1 MVALQHRNLSDL
13 LGPDAIEAQGSRRG
27 FHERQEPVAWSG
39 PAAAPRLVQLVR
51 DGIPVAAVDHFL
63 QTGAIS
69 AVELHE
75 LVLPRKTL
83 ANRREMGRLNPE
95 QSDRLLRVARL
106 FVEAEEVFGAP
117 AKAHEWLR
125 RGNAALEGQRPLDLL
140 DTDEGVRLVVSL
152 LGRISHGIA
161 A

>member
-1 MVALQHRNLSDL
+1 MESFQYRNLSDF
-13 LGPDAIEAQGSRRG
+13 LGPDAIEAPAVPRG
-27 FHERQEPVAWSG
+27 FHERQENIAWSG

-106 FVEAEEVFGAP
+106 FVEAEEMFGTP
-117 AKAHEWLR
+117 AKAHAWLR
-125 RGNAALEGQRPLDLL
+125 RANAALEGQRPIDLL
-140 DTDEGVRLVVSL
+140 DTDEGMRLVSAL

>member
-1 MVALQHRNLSDL
+1 MTAPQNRNISDL
-13 LGPDAIEAQGSRRG
+13 LGLETPAAAARG
-27 FHERQEPVAWSG
+27 FHEHQEPVTWSG
-39 PAAAPRLVQLVR
+39 PAAPGLVQLVR

-106 FVEAEEVFGAP
+106 FVEAEEMFGTP
-117 AKAHEWLR
+117 AKAHAWLR
-125 RGNAALEGQRPLDLL
+125 RANAALEGQRPIDLL
-140 DTDEGVRLVVSL
+140 DTDEGMRLVSGL

>member
-1 MVALQHRNLSDL
+1 MSQHRRLSDM
-13 LGPDAIEAQGSRRG
+13 LGPDAAEPALAPRG
-27 FHERQEPVAWSG
+27 FHEHQEPVSWSG
-39 PAAAPRLVQLVR
+39 AGAPRLVQLVR
-51 DGIPVAAVDHFL
+51 DGIPISAVDHFL
-63 QTGAIS
+63 ESGAIS
-69 AVELHE
+69 AGELHE

-117 AKAHEWLR
+117 AKAHGWLR
-125 RGNAALEGQRPLDLL
+125 RANAALEGQRPIDLL
-140 DTDEGVRLVVSL
+140 DTDEGMRLVAGL